1 VSEAYAYDKAYRL
14 MTVMN
19 RQQDGSVISQYGYT
33 YDENGQQISK
43 TDSYGQTDYTY
54 DAAGRITRVEAPGK
68 TTAYAYDAA
77 GNRQSL
83 QETYTSDQPS
93 GYTERSSG
101 VETAYRIRKS
111 EYLYAKDNRLQKLI
125 ERMQDA
131 AGKDVLEKTT
141 EYLYDGNGNELRQKV
156 VYLHPH
162 TRSLWQSTGGS
173 LYGEGVNQVSG
184 EGGAGGPAGEAA
196 NTGTGTEEVINAGSG
211 AATEEAEASVEDGAT
226 PGADAGTPSGA
237 NATNVGTAMTPNTVI
252 EKVSNTFDGFN
263 RLKKSERVKDGEQV
277 SVGFVYDGDGLR
289 TRKTVR
295 SSAEGYMEQTTNY
308 LYDRQYVVLETDAN
322 GAMSTRYVRG
332 INYISRTSAGGQTG
346 TVQAGEEGPAANDGT
361 ALTTAAAQTSYFLY
375 NGHGDVVQTVSED
388 GTVENQYDYDIFG
401 NPTLTIELYASAI
414 RYAGEFYDAES
425 GLYYLRARYYNPY
438 IGRFISEDSYWGE
451 DHSPLS
457 LNRYT
462 YVLNSI
468 PHVLGD
474 D

>member
-1 VSEAYAYDKAYRL
+1 
-14 MTVMN
+14 
-19 RQQDGSVISQYGYT
+19 
-33 YDENGQQISK
+33 
-43 TDSYGQTDYTY
+43 
-54 DAAGRITRVEAPGK
+54 
-68 TTAYAYDAA
+68 
-77 GNRQSL
+77 
-83 QETYTSDQPS
+83 
-93 GYTERSSG
+93 
-101 VETAYRIRKS
+101 
-111 EYLYAKDNRLQKLI
+111 
-125 ERMQDA
+125 
-131 AGKDVLEKTT
+131 
-141 EYLYDGNGNELRQKV
+141 
-156 VYLHPH
+156 
-162 TRSLWQSTGGS
+162 
-173 LYGEGVNQVSG
+173 
-184 EGGAGGPAGEAA
+184 
-196 NTGTGTEEVINAGSG
+196 
-211 AATEEAEASVEDGAT
+211 
-226 PGADAGTPSGA
+226 
-237 NATNVGTAMTPNTVI
+237 
-252 EKVSNTFDGFN
+252 
-263 RLKKSERVKDGEQV
+263 
-277 SVGFVYDGDGLR
+277 
-289 TRKTVR
+289 RKTVR